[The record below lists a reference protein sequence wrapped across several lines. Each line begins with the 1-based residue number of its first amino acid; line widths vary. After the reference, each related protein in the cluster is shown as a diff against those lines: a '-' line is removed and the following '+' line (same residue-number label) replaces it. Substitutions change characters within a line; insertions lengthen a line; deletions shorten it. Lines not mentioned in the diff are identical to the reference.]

1 MSVVV
6 RFTPAGLTA
15 EQYGRAVRMLEDQG
29 AFPPD
34 GLDYHVCFG
43 TDGALLVSEIWDSEE
58 QFEAFGKL
66 LTPVLAEVGITAD
79 EPPVHFEVHNIFK
92 R

>member
-1 MSVVV
+1 MSIVV
-6 RFTPAGLTA
+6 RFTPDGLTA
-15 EQYGRAVRMLEDQG
+15 EQYERAVRMLEDQG

-43 TDGALLVSEIWDSEE
+43 ADGDLRVSEIWDSEE
-58 QFEAFGKL
+58 QFEAFGKR
-66 LTPVLAEVGITAD
+66 LTPVLAEVGITAA
-79 EPPVHFEVHNIFK
+79 EPPAHFEVHRVFK